1 MKKVNELL
9 KQRNRIIILRNE
21 LNIRDNSKC
30 ENKNRVTERR
40 RTDENVCRNVYNI
53 LSGRKLTSKQKKALN
68 DATIKI

>member
-1 MKKVNELL
+1 MKKVDELL

-21 LNIRDNSKC
+21 LNIRDNAKC
-30 ENKNRVTERR
+30 ENKNRVAERR

-53 LSGRKLTSKQKKALN
+53 LSGRKLTGEQIIALN